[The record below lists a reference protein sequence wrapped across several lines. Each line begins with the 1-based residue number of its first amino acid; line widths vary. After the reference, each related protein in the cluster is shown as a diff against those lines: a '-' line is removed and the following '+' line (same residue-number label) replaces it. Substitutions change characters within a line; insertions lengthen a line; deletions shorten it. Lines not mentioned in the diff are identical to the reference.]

1 MKRILLFIFFTF
13 LFVDLYS
20 QLLTVKDFLTVSSVS
35 PKKFDNYIGK
45 KSFVLVN
52 KWYQN
57 DTLVNTYRL
66 KTKSKPGDSLL
77 QIKFIETYQKGED
90 FSFAFFTSSQDEY
103 QGIRKDIKNAGFFCG
118 KEAEVDSIGRSTLFQ
133 KRNISINASTV
144 LKDEDT
150 LYSFRFYEKELPI
163 PASIRYAEDLLQF
176 TSHEYLVSM
185 FGEKNVVKDLYYFS
199 EKEISKCSV
208 LFPHTKRQAVFIWAD
223 EMNMCRLSYVLVGGN
238 MTTGTLL
245 NYNNVIMENT
255 WMSKEGIY
263 AGMSLSS
270 LEKLN
275 GNDFKIYGK
284 NSEFPLMIVP
294 ENTGKINFRKNIVVL
309 SYLSSN
315 GSPLLNAPTITAE
328 EIMADNP
335 GLFVFMIM
343 LLPGNH
349 VTKSN

>member
-1 MKRILLFIFFTF
+1 MKRILLFTFFIL
-13 LFVDLYS
+13 LFAGAYS
-20 QLLTVKDFLTVSSVS
+20 QLLTAKDFLTVSAV
-35 PKKFDNYIGK
+35 PVKKFDNYIGRK
-45 KSFVLVN
+45 NFILVN
-52 KWYQN
+52 KWFQD
-57 DTLVNTYRL
+57 DTLINTYRL
-66 KTKSKPGDSLL
+66 KIKNKPGDSVL
-77 QIKFIETYQKGED
+77 QIKLIETYQKDKD
-90 FSFAFFTSSQDEY
+90 FSFAFFTSSRNEY
-103 QGIRKDIKNAGFFCG
+103 NDIKKDLKSSGFFCG
-118 KEAEVDSIGRSTLFQ
+118 KEIDSVGMSSLFQ
-133 KRNISINASTV
+133 KKNISIKVSAQ

-150 LYSFRFYEKELPI
+150 LYSFLFHEEPIPI
-163 PASIRYAEDLLQF
+163 PASIRYAEDLLRF

-223 EMNMCRLSYVLVGGN
+223 EMNMCRLSHVLVGGN
-238 MTTGTLL
+238 MTTGTSL

-255 WMSKEGIY
+255 WVSKEGIY

-284 NSEFPLMIVP
+284 DSEFPLMIVP

-309 SYLSSN
+309 SYLSTN
-315 GSPLLNAPTITAE
+315 GSPLLNTSTVTAD

-349 VTKSN
+349 DANTN